1 MKYQKLSIAARSL
14 SGFACA
20 LAVALPAQAGI
31 VTTLPTAA
39 LDATATFSFSS
50 QAASAMKL
58 LDVSASALGNASA
71 TAGKAWSFD
80 MAVTQV
86 TVSANLLPLSL
97 TPVSGKATGSALG
110 ISGPDGGL
118 VLANFAM
125 DFQRNMLMGDLITSA
140 GTTKGMDLYSFHV
153 ANGLSLSTAGGL
165 SMKMSMDKMFLT
177 AAARASFI
185 DALQLPDFTDAVMA
199 KLDFGTLSVN
209 IAPSLRLGVSD
220 KAFTMAAASVAV
232 PEAPSLA
239 LMFLGLAGLAWV
251 SRRRREG

>member
-1 MKYQKLSIAARSL
+1 
-14 SGFACA
+14 
-20 LAVALPAQAGI
+20 LPAQAGI

-39 LDATATFSFSS
+39 LDATTTFSFSS
-50 QAASAMKL
+50 QAVTAMRL
-58 LDVSASALGNASA
+58 LDISASALGNASA

-80 MAVTQV
+80 MPVTQV

-97 TPVSGKATGSALG
+97 TPLAGKATGSALG
-110 ISGPDGGL
+110 INGPDGGL

-153 ANGLSLSTAGGL
+153 ANGLSLSTTGGL
-165 SMKMSMDKMFLT
+165 SMKMSMDQMYLT

-199 KLDFGTLSVN
+199 KLDFGTLSVS

-220 KAFTMAAASVAV
+220 KAYTLSAAAV
-232 PEAPSLA
+232 PEAPSMA
-239 LMFLGLAGLAWV
+239 CMFLGLAGLAWV
-251 SRRRREG
+251 SRRRSEG